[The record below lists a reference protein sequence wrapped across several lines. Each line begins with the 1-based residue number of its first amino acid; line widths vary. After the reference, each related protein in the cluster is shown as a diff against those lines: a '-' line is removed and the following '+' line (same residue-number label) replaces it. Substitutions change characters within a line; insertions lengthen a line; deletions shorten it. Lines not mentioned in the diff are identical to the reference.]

1 MAKIFYNNSYY
12 NKIILFLFLVKMTLS
27 CKENSTKN
35 NQIKTVLDGFHNMY
49 NAPSYNNNNLISSR
63 DLNNQNSNLNSKS
76 NLSSKINKK

>member
-35 NQIKTVLDGFHNMY
+35 NQIKTVLNGFHNMY
-49 NAPSYNNNNLISSR
+49 NAPSYNNNLSISR
-63 DLNNQNSNLNSKS
+63 DSNIQNPNPNSKS
-76 NLSSKINKK
+76 NLSKINKK